1 MRFIIGL
8 LLGLGI
14 GLVAALLLA
23 PEKSQRRR
31 EGEPPGEEM
40 SGAGE
45 LGEGQDALVGLRR
58 AMRGLQEQVQEAWE
72 EARQAAQEA
81 EKEMRARYERTV
93 SKSKR

>member
-14 GLVAALLLA
+14 GLMAALLLA
-23 PEKSQRRR
+23 PEKGQRRR
-31 EGEPPGEEM
+31 EGEPPSEEA

-45 LGEGQDALVGLRR
+45 LGEGQDAVAGLRR
-58 AMRGLQEQVQEAWE
+58 AMQGLQEQVQEAWE

-81 EKEMRARYERTV
+81 EREIRARYERTV
-93 SKSKR
+93 SKPKR